1 MFTSNDFAV
10 FAAPTLS
17 ARMALI
23 RQQLDPKFTQAA
35 QSIVPVLQTPNQPIF
50 AHIAQHRR
58 RHKNPPPNTWVAFS
72 TSRRGYKMLPH
83 LALGFW
89 DDRLFLWLSCLRE
102 SKPVPNGFSGITDV
116 ISTLP
121 DSWLLA
127 SEHTAKATVP
137 LTAASLAQTIE
148 RFETVKSAEF
158 LVGWVYLAS
167 DPLWQTPDKLL
178 LDIQQRVRTL
188 APVFARLVQ
197 NTAAVR

>member
-83 LALGFW
+83 LALGFGMTGCFCGCPVCAKVNLY
-89 DDRLFLWLSCLRE
+89 RMIFQVSLMLFRHYLTVGYWLVS
-102 SKPVPNGFSGITDV
+102 
-116 ISTLP
+116 
-121 DSWLLA
+121 
-127 SEHTAKATVP
+127 
-137 LTAASLAQTIE
+137 
-148 RFETVKSAEF
+148 
-158 LVGWVYLAS
+158 
-167 DPLWQTPDKLL
+167 
-178 LDIQQRVRTL
+178 IQQRQLCR
-188 APVFARLVQ
+188 
-197 NTAAVR
+197 